1 MKQDILNL
9 ENKNVGS
16 IELNDAIFGLDV
28 RADILHRVVNWQL
41 ARLQAGTHKT
51 KGRSEVAL
59 TPAKP
64 FKQKGSGNAR
74 QGSRKGTQFRKG
86 GVVFGPVVR
95 DHSHELTKKFRKLG
109 LKTALSAKAKEGN
122 LVIIDEAKLSAPKT
136 KDLKVK
142 LDACGLKNCLFI
154 DGKEVDVNFAL
165 ASRNIAGVDV
175 LPTIGANVY
184 DILRKDKLVLTK
196 DAETEMSKSAKTNNV
211 TAAMYDTLVRPVI
224 TEKSMLSSEAGKVT
238 FLVPLSASKEDVKA
252 AVEAIFNVKVNKVNT
267 IRQFGKTKR
276 FRGYEG
282 QRSDYK
288 KALVTLA
295 DGQNIDV
302 TTGI

>member
-9 ENKNVGS
+9 ENKNVGT
-16 IELNDAIFGLDV
+16 IELNDAIYGLEV

-41 ARLQAGTHKT
+41 DRLQSGYHKT

-86 GVVFGPVVR
+86 GIVFGPVVR
-95 DHSHELTKKFRKLG
+95 DQSHDLTKKFRKLG

-122 LVIIDEAKLSAPKT
+122 LVVLDEAKLSAPKT
-136 KDLKVK
+136 KDLAAK
-142 LDACGLKNCLFI
+142 LNACGLNNCLII
-154 DGKEVDVNFAL
+154 DGKEVDMNFAL
-165 ASRNIAGVDV
+165 ASRNIPSVDI

-196 DAETEMSKSAKTNNV
+196 DAVSCLEERLK
-211 TAAMYDTLVRPVI
+211 
-224 TEKSMLSSEAGKVT
+224 
-238 FLVPLSASKEDVKA
+238 
-252 AVEAIFNVKVNKVNT
+252 
-267 IRQFGKTKR
+267 
-276 FRGYEG
+276 
-282 QRSDYK
+282 
-288 KALVTLA
+288 
-295 DGQNIDV
+295 
-302 TTGI
+302 

>member
-9 ENKNVGS
+9 DNQNVGS
-16 IELNDAIFGLDV
+16 IELNDAIFGLEV

-41 ARLQAGTHKT
+41 ARLQSGNHKT

-64 FKQKGSGNAR
+64 FKQKGGGRAR

-86 GVVFGPVVR
+86 GIVFGPVVR

-122 LVIIDEAKLSAPKT
+122 LVIVDEAKLSAPKT
-136 KDLKVK
+136 KDLQAK
-142 LDACGLKNCLFI
+142 LDVCGLKNCLFI

-165 ASRNIAGVDV
+165 ATRNIANVDV

-196 DAETEMSKSAKTNNV
+196 DAVSCLE
-211 TAAMYDTLVRPVI
+211 
-224 TEKSMLSSEAGKVT
+224 EKLKG
-238 FLVPLSASKEDVKA
+238 
-252 AVEAIFNVKVNKVNT
+252 
-267 IRQFGKTKR
+267 
-276 FRGYEG
+276 
-282 QRSDYK
+282 
-288 KALVTLA
+288 
-295 DGQNIDV
+295 
-302 TTGI
+302 

>member
-9 ENKNVGS
+9 DNKNVGS
-16 IELNDAIFGLDV
+16 IELDESIFGLEV
-28 RADILHRVVNWQL
+28 RADILHRVVVWQL
-41 ARLQAGTHKT
+41 ARQQTGNHKT

-95 DHSHELTKKFRKLG
+95 DHSHDLTKKFRKLG

-122 LVIIDEAKLSAPKT
+122 LVIIDEAKIAAPKT
-136 KDLKVK
+136 KELQAK
-142 LDACGLKNCLFI
+142 LAACGLNNSLFI
-154 DGKEVDVNFAL
+154 DGKEVDMNFAL
-165 ASRNIAGVDV
+165 ASRNIIGVDV

-196 DAETEMSKSAKTNNV
+196 DAVACLGERLK
-211 TAAMYDTLVRPVI
+211 
-224 TEKSMLSSEAGKVT
+224 
-238 FLVPLSASKEDVKA
+238 
-252 AVEAIFNVKVNKVNT
+252 
-267 IRQFGKTKR
+267 
-276 FRGYEG
+276 
-282 QRSDYK
+282 
-288 KALVTLA
+288 
-295 DGQNIDV
+295 
-302 TTGI
+302 

>member
-74 QGSRKGTQFRKG
+74 QGSR
-86 GVVFGPVVR
+86 VVFGPVVR

-196 DAETEMSKSAKTNNV
+196 DAVSCLEERLK
-211 TAAMYDTLVRPVI
+211 
-224 TEKSMLSSEAGKVT
+224 
-238 FLVPLSASKEDVKA
+238 
-252 AVEAIFNVKVNKVNT
+252 
-267 IRQFGKTKR
+267 
-276 FRGYEG
+276 
-282 QRSDYK
+282 
-288 KALVTLA
+288 
-295 DGQNIDV
+295 
-302 TTGI
+302 